1 MYVPIIR
8 DIDTALRIYY
18 SYTELDTKLIK
29 ELFPDIKAG
38 TMSKLRGKA
47 AEQFSAAGIEAA
59 HIDGRMKKEER
70 ARIVEQFRCGA
81 LDILCNAQDQQVQ
94 GYNFKQL
101 MQLAKSAGLPDGKAY
116 ETVEELC
123 RDLAGRM
130 LRVSVTH
137 NTYNGRTSEKIDQLR
152 GVKPTQFPEC
162 RHVMKEKAAPLPS
175 DAPAQKPADTFVS
188 SAAPALGNLDDFE
201 EILSDGEVPF

>member
-1 MYVPIIR
+1 MAFSTNYEETNDYGLVPAGDYEVIIR
-8 DIDTALRIYY
+8 NAEARTLN
-18 SYTELDTKLIK
+18 SGKGKLGFSLVIRNDVQQGFQNRY
-29 ELFPDIKAG
+29 LF
-38 TMSKLRGKA
+38 
-47 AEQFSAAGIEAA
+47 
-59 HIDGRMKKEER
+59 
-70 ARIVEQFRCGA
+70 
-81 LDILCNAQDQQVQ
+81 LDIWKKLEPNAQDQQVQ

-123 RDLAGRM
+123 RDLAGRT

-137 NTYNGRTSEKIDQLR
+137 DTYNGRTSEKIDQLR

-162 RHVMKEKAAPLPS
+162 RHVMKEKAAPVPS